1 MNIYDLFLISPGLS
15 VIIIGFAALIVDL
28 VTKNKNLM
36 VFGILVLLLI
46 PLGLGALQL
55 QMINTG
61 SILDVSNSSGLLEH
75 KYNVDVFSVSL
86 QMLIVFA
93 VAITLMISAN
103 YLTDQFKTKGEYYTL
118 MLFSAAG
125 MMTLVS
131 ASELILLYVGLE
143 LTGLPIALLLALTLT
158 KSATS
163 GALKFLVVSA
173 LSSAIM
179 LYGMA
184 FLFGFTGT
192 TIIPEMS
199 KSILSQGSI
208 ATLDNNTI
216 LLVAVS
222 LIVIGIGFK
231 LSAVPFHMWVPDV
244 YQSGP
249 PPIVGFLSVASK
261 AAAFAL
267 FLRIIYQI
275 FGDIYVNWPL
285 LIAIIAAASMIIGNI
300 MAMVQTNI
308 KRMLGFS
315 TIAHAGY
322 LLTGVAAIAVIQA
335 DKTFGLGIDG
345 GSSVLFYL
353 ATYALANLTI
363 FAGITL
369 AGNLMI
375 GDEISDYKSMIRKSP
390 QVAIMMSFA
399 LIALIGI
406 PPTGIFIS
414 KFYIFSAAMDS
425 GLTWLVVIGVINSV
439 VSAYYYVRLIKV
451 MFQSEEDD
459 PEDNKLD
466 TPILTLAAMYITT
479 IGTIWL
485 GISPSS
491 YISILEKGISLL
503 SGVN

>member
-1 MNIYDLFLISPGLS
+1 
-15 VIIIGFAALIVDL
+15 
-28 VTKNKNLM
+28 
-36 VFGILVLLLI
+36 
-46 PLGLGALQL
+46 
-55 QMINTG
+55 
-61 SILDVSNSSGLLEH
+61 
-75 KYNVDVFSVSL
+75 
-86 QMLIVFA
+86 
-93 VAITLMISAN
+93 
-103 YLTDQFKTKGEYYTL
+103 
-118 MLFSAAG
+118 
-125 MMTLVS
+125 
-131 ASELILLYVGLE
+131 
-143 LTGLPIALLLALTLT
+143 
-158 KSATS
+158 
-163 GALKFLVVSA
+163 
-173 LSSAIM
+173 
-179 LYGMA
+179 
-184 FLFGFTGT
+184 
-192 TIIPEMS
+192 
-199 KSILSQGSI
+199 
-208 ATLDNNTI
+208 
-216 LLVAVS
+216 
-222 LIVIGIGFK
+222 
-231 LSAVPFHMWVPDV
+231 
-244 YQSGP
+244 
-249 PPIVGFLSVASK
+249 
-261 AAAFAL
+261 
-267 FLRIIYQI
+267 
-275 FGDIYVNWPL
+275 
-285 LIAIIAAASMIIGNI
+285 

-369 AGNLMI
+369 AGNRMI

>member
-1 MNIYDLFLISPGLS
+1 
-15 VIIIGFAALIVDL
+15 
-28 VTKNKNLM
+28 
-36 VFGILVLLLI
+36 
-46 PLGLGALQL
+46 
-55 QMINTG
+55 
-61 SILDVSNSSGLLEH
+61 
-75 KYNVDVFSVSL
+75 
-86 QMLIVFA
+86 
-93 VAITLMISAN
+93 
-103 YLTDQFKTKGEYYTL
+103 
-118 MLFSAAG
+118 
-125 MMTLVS
+125 
-131 ASELILLYVGLE
+131 
-143 LTGLPIALLLALTLT
+143 
-158 KSATS
+158 
-163 GALKFLVVSA
+163 
-173 LSSAIM
+173 M

-369 AGNLMI
+369 AGNRMI